1 MAERRMFARSITGS
15 ARFLRMPPASRLLY
29 YDLGMAADD
38 DGCAEAFAV
47 MRMTGATEDS
57 LNVLVTKGFVRILNE
72 DLVAYI
78 TDWQTNNQIRKDR
91 YREGRYKGLI
101 DCGCDG
107 KPLPDNQVTT
117 GWQPDVNQMGDGLA
131 TQVRLGKDRL
141 GKGMEADKPPTPTR
155 FSPPSVQDV
164 ADYCREK
171 DCAVDAQRFVDYY
184 SSVGWKRGKTPIKD
198 WKAAVRSW
206 ERKDRQ
212 HSAAPEPKDCGYV
225 LAPLEDP
232 FEAAMRGR
240 DNV

>member
-1 MAERRMFARSITGS
+1 MCSGV
-15 ARFLRMPPASRLLY
+15 LRMPPASRLLY

-101 DCGCDG
+101 DCACDG
-107 KPLPDNQVTT
+107 KPQPDNQVTT
-117 GWQPDVNQMGDGLA
+117 GWQPDGNQMGDGLA
-131 TQVRLGKDRL
+131 TEVRLGKDRL
-141 GKGMEADKPPTPTR
+141 GKGIEADKPPARTR

-171 DCAVDAQRFVDYY
+171 DCAVDAQRFQTKQGYKIQMNTFCCDKYDYCEIY
-184 SSVGWKRGKTPIKD
+184 RVLIEK
-198 WKAAVRSW
+198 W
-206 ERKDRQ
+206 E
-212 HSAAPEPKDCGYV
+212 Y
-225 LAPLEDP
+225 EDGS
-232 FEAAMRGR
+232 EA
-240 DNV
+240 